1 MNAQFIAIGII
12 FVGLYF
18 LTKEKKLAV
27 EKVRK
32 HRQSFLWQKRHKL
45 FVLKKQQNFQL
56 ENTLAVSAAVD
67 HILFT
72 VNLVFAENA

>member
-27 EKVRK
+27 ERVRK
-32 HRQSFLWQKRHKL
+32 HRQRFLWQKHHKL
-45 FVLKKQQNFQL
+45 FVIKKQQNFQL

-72 VNLVFAENA
+72 VNLAFAENA